1 MFVKARKILVCS
13 FLYQQY
19 QKLMLL
25 KNIDYYWSKHLE
37 NMQFLKEAVTWEAYA
52 QKDPFLKYEERA
64 QQVLNL
70 TLKNFR
76 DSTLFDIFA
85 AEIL

>member
-1 MFVKARKILVCS
+1 
-13 FLYQQY
+13 
-19 QKLMLL
+19 
-25 KNIDYYWSKHLE
+25 
-37 NMQFLKEAVTWEAYA
+37 MQFLKEAVTWEAYA